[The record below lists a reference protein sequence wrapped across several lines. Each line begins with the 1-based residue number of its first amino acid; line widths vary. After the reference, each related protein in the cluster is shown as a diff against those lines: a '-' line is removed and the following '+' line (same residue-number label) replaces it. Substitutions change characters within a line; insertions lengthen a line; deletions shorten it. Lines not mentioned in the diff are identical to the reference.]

1 METRARFTV
10 DADHCQRAAD
20 ELYEIFRVQHR
31 GFVERWHAART
42 TRIVI
47 GVARWVGL
55 ILCLLALF
63 VIGALLYFDTREWA
77 TQPSAWYIPIFFVL
91 LLFFVF
97 TPRIVARLQRWSFGR

>member
-42 TRIVI
+42 TRIAI
-47 GVARWVGL
+47 GVLRWVGL

-63 VIGALLYFDTREWA
+63 AIGALLYFDTREWA
-77 TQPSAWYIPIFFVL
+77 TQDRKSTRLNSSHMSISYA
-91 LLFFVF
+91 VF
-97 TPRIVARLQRWSFGR
+97 C